1 MALCVRLFALGVLH
15 RRPQETLLTPVGV
28 DLNLA
33 GVPELM
39 ALPGIGRARAE
50 AIVLHRVR
58 HGPFRRVEE
67 LQQVDG
73 IGPETAAG
81 LAPFA
86 RVGRGSQTPRPR
98 LP

>member
-1 MALCVRLFALGVLH
+1 MALCVRLFAIWMLH
-15 RRPQETLLTPVGV
+15 GRPAEPLLLPVHI
-28 DLNLA
+28 DLNWA
-33 GVPELM
+33 GIPELM

-50 AIVLHRVR
+50 AIILHRVR

-81 LAPFA
+81 LATFA
-86 RVGRGSQTPRPR
+86 RVGRGSQTPRAR